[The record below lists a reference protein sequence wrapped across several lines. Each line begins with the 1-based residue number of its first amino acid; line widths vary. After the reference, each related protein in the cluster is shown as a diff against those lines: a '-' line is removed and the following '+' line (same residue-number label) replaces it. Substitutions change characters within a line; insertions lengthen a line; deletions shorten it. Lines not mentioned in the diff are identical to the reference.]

1 MHHHFSVSI
10 EKDTL
15 NFIRSDQTMFQAK
28 ISPSTNAAFLVG
40 ESVPV
45 EEFTSLSSTSTLPLD
60 LDLWH
65 RRLGHHPSSLHLQ
78 HSTLAL
84 STSRDHVL
92 SGSQSNGQSH
102 STTSRSGSP
111 LQPFHLLMKR
121 MTTQMIPLTS
131 SMRTQPLSLSP
142 HLTNSHSNA
151 LRRSYGTQHVRRRWK
166 LTESMAPGMSSNCP
180 LGSVQLGPD
189 GS

>member
-1 MHHHFSVSI
+1 MGGMVLLLLNSLLLALLHLNSPLFTLLLFNSVLCTLRPLLPHISHF
-10 EKDTL
+10 L
-15 NFIRSDQTMFQAK
+15 LPHLHLRLQG
-28 ISPSTNAAFLVG
+28 PFL
-40 ESVPV
+40 
-45 EEFTSLSSTSTLPLD
+45 
-60 LDLWH
+60 
-65 RRLGHHPSSLHLQ
+65 RLLLLPSSLHLQ

-84 STSRDHVL
+84 SASRDHVL

-102 STTSRSGSP
+102 SATSRSGSP

-151 LRRSYGTQHVRRRWK
+151 LRHSYGTQHVRRRWK
-166 LTESMAPGMSSNCP
+166 LTESMAPGMLSNCP